1 MFVLLNFSS
10 YFFRFL
16 LAILW
21 DIKINYLRSNASIEI
36 SIAIMGNKNS
46 LRLLR
51 MKITDETISTNKQ
64 LSIRQKNLLKSKFN
78 QAKVCQLGILF

>member
-21 DIKINYLRSNASIEI
+21 DIKINYLRSNA